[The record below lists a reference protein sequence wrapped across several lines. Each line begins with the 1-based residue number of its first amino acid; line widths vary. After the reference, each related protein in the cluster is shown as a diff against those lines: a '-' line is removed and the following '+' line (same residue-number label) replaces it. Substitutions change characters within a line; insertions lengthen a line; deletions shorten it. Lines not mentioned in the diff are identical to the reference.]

1 MVSKKVN
8 PVWSFL
14 SSVKLTICLLV
25 VIALLAV
32 VGTFIPQQ
40 EGAAE
45 FLSGLSPETANLLVR
60 FQICDIYHSLVFYLL
75 MSLLSLNLIVCSLN
89 RFPVSRKKVNA
100 PGLPVSDDLFI
111 EKSPESILYADM
123 AADAA
128 VTRVEGILKEKFK
141 TIQKDETNGK
151 ISFFTQKGRFSHLGV
166 YVVHLSVLLLIAGA
180 VIGSLF
186 GFEAFVYI
194 DEGQSVQ
201 EVTLK
206 GKPVS
211 KTLDFAVRCDKF
223 TVAFYNNGAPKTYRS
238 DLSFIRN
245 DRIIRQGSVLVN
257 HPLTFEGIRFYQSSY
272 GPSPDKKAFLSYTGK
287 GGQSREMA
295 LSERDVFELP
305 ESQAS
310 VTILRVEENIMEM
323 GPAVKLNITT
333 PDGDI
338 QFWVFQHIEEIKNMN
353 PGIINEVPMFN
364 PGLFEPYVFFLHG
377 VEQKFM
383 TGLQVVRDPGVPVV
397 AIGGLLM
404 IAGLMMTFWMP
415 HRRFWILI
423 APDGGKTAIQVAG
436 KSSRNPEAFA
446 REMNLIRNAIKES
459 IAA

>member
-1 MVSKKVN
+1 MPKNVN
-8 PVWSFL
+8 PVWSFF
-14 SSVKLTICLLV
+14 SSVKLTIGLFV
-25 VIALLAV
+25 VIVLLAV

-60 FQICDIYHSLVFYLL
+60 LQVCDIYHSLAFYLL
-75 MSLLSLNLIVCSLN
+75 MGLLSLNLIVCSLN
-89 RFPVSRKKVNA
+89 RFPFSWKRVNT
-100 PGLPVSDDLFI
+100 PGFPVSDDLFTR
-111 EKSPESILYADM
+111 KSPENILYTDM

-128 VTRVEGILKEKFK
+128 VARVEVILKEKFK
-141 TIQKDETNGK
+141 TIQKDETDGK
-151 ISFFTQKGRFSHLGV
+151 ISFFTQKGRYSHLGV

-180 VIGSLF
+180 VIGSLW
-186 GFEAFVYI
+186 GFEAFVFI

-211 KTLDFAVRCDKF
+211 KMLDFAVRCDKF

-257 HPLTFEGIRFYQSSY
+257 HPLTFDGIRFYQSSY
-272 GPSPDKKAFLSYTGK
+272 SPSPNKKVFLSYTGK
-287 GGQSREMA
+287 EGRMRKIVVSQG
-295 LSERDVFELP
+295 DVFELP
-305 ESQAS
+305 ERQAS
-310 VTILRVEENIMEM
+310 ATILRVEENIMEM

-333 PDGDI
+333 PHGDT
-338 QFWVFQHIEEIKNMN
+338 QFWVFQYIEEIKKMN
-353 PGIINEVPMFN
+353 PGLINAVPLFN
-364 PGLFEPYVFFLHG
+364 PGLFEPYIFFLNG

-397 AIGGLLM
+397 AVAGLLM
-404 IAGLMMTFWMP
+404 IAGLMITFWMP
-415 HRRFWILI
+415 HHRFWILI
-423 APDGGKTAIQVAG
+423 AQDSGKTAIQIAG

-446 REMNLIRNAIKES
+446 RELLHIRNAIKER
-459 IAA
+459 ITT